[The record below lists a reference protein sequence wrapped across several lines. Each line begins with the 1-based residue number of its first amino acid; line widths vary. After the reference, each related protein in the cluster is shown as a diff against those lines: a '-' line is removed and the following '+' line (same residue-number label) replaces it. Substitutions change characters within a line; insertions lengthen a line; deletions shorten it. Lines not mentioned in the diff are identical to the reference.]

1 MQAATL
7 PATAGW
13 HWTRDGFMLF
23 AKQPLAVFMWAM
35 GIMLFVSLAAITAP
49 IGPLFFISV
58 MPVITVLTLS
68 ACKHIAADRVMLP
81 SMWFKP
87 LRQPGMVRRLVVMGM
102 LYGGVSLLAGMI
114 AFMPFARDIAQAMQL
129 MQATQ
134 EVMPFFEAVG
144 PALAIFTLLYVVI
157 AAVFWHAPVLVAW
170 HHIKLGQA
178 LFFSAI
184 ACWRNK
190 WPFLVYGLT
199 WFGVFMAIDVAAGIL
214 VWLGLSVGFT
224 EILKMPFNMAAC
236 GALYCSFYP
245 TYVSVFDIENRPYQP
260 VHDHPTPV
268 AHEAGDRVEHAG
280 QPHQPAQ
287 PGRGDATEQPGNDQS
302 NRDDR

>member
-1 MQAATL
+1 MHAASL

-13 HWTRDGFMLF
+13 HWTRDGFRIF
-23 AKQPLAVFMWAM
+23 AKQPLATLMWAM
-35 GIMLFVSLAAITAP
+35 SIMLFVSLAALTAP

-68 ACKHIAADRVMLP
+68 ACKHIAAGRVMLP

-87 LRQPGMVRRLVVMGM
+87 LRQPGMVRRLVLMGM
-102 LYGGVSLLAGMI
+102 LYGGVSLAAGML

-134 EVMPFFEAVG
+134 EVMPFIEAVG
-144 PALAIFTLLYVVI
+144 PALLIFTLLYVAI

-170 HHIKLGQA
+170 HHIKLSQA
-178 LFFSAI
+178 LFFSTI

-190 WPFLVYGLT
+190 WPFMVYGLS
-199 WFGVFMAIDVAAGIL
+199 WLGVFMTIDLVAGIL
-214 VWLGLSVGFT
+214 VWLGLPFGLT
-224 EILKMPFNMAAC
+224 EMLKLPFNLAAL

-245 TYVSVFDIENRPYQP
+245 AYVSVFDIEHADHIEP
-260 VHDHPTPV
+260 VVHSDPV
-268 AHEAGDRVEHAG
+268 
-280 QPHQPAQ
+280 
-287 PGRGDATEQPGNDQS
+287 
-302 NRDDR
+302 

>member
-13 HWTRDGFMLF
+13 RWARDGFILF

-35 GIMLFVSLAAITAP
+35 GIMLFVSLAALTAP
-49 IGPLFFISV
+49 IGPLLFIAL

-68 ACKHIAADRVMLP
+68 ACKHISAGRTMLP

-87 LRQPGMVRRLVVMGM
+87 LRQPGMFKRLFVMGII
-102 LYGGVSLLAGMI
+102 YGALSLVAGLL
-114 AFMPFARDIAQAMQL
+114 AFMPFARDIAQAMQS

-134 EVMPFFEAVG
+134 EVMPFFEALG
-144 PALAIFTLLYVVI
+144 PPLALFGLLYVAI

-170 HHIKLGQA
+170 HHMKLGQA

-199 WFGVFMAIDVAAGIL
+199 WFGVFMAIDVAAGLL
-214 VWLGLSVGFT
+214 VWVGMPAGVT
-224 EILKMPFNMAAC
+224 ELLKMPFNMAAC

-245 TYVSVFDIENRPYQP
+245 AYVTVFDVENWPDLAAEPATHPIE
-260 VHDHPTPV
+260 
-268 AHEAGDRVEHAG
+268 GDRSEA
-280 QPHQPAQ
+280 
-287 PGRGDATEQPGNDQS
+287 DDQH
-302 NRDDR
+302 R

>member
-1 MQAATL
+1 
-7 PATAGW
+7 
-13 HWTRDGFMLF
+13 MLF

-35 GIMLFVSLAAITAP
+35 GIMLFVSLAALTAP
-49 IGPLFFISV
+49 IGPLLFIAL

-68 ACKHIAADRVMLP
+68 ACKHIAAGRTMLP

-87 LRQPGMVRRLVVMGM
+87 LRQPGMFRRLFVMGM
-102 LYGGVSLLAGMI
+102 IYGALSLIAGLL
-114 AFMPFARDIAQAMQL
+114 AFMPFAREIAEAMRL

-134 EVMPFFEAVG
+134 EVMPFLEALG
-144 PALAIFTLLYVVI
+144 PPLALFGLLYVAI

-170 HHIKLGQA
+170 HHLKLGQA

-199 WFGVFMAIDVAAGIL
+199 WFGVFMAIDVAAGLL
-214 VWLGLSVGFT
+214 VWIGLPAGVT
-224 EILKMPFNMAAC
+224 EVLKMPFNMAAC

-245 TYVSVFDIENRPYQP
+245 AYVTVFDIEQRLEVPTGP
-260 VHDHPTPV
+260 ATTPV
-268 AHEAGDRVEHAG
+268 ENDRSEIDD
-280 QPHQPAQ
+280 QP
-287 PGRGDATEQPGNDQS
+287 R
-302 NRDDR
+302 